1 MRDGSSRIHHHV
13 ATVWRAPGRMLT
25 VSGIGQ
31 HHSGGNVYLWTMSLA
46 RHYGMCRL
54 FVRLFEHG
62 TAKQV
67 VPDADPTGDQRSPG
81 IWGLKRIEMSIIMS
95 CLGIGIGVVDFFVD
109 LIRVEQP
116 GPFPLVDRA
125 ECITIEQLGQT
136 FQHWSGG

>member
-1 MRDGSSRIHHHV
+1 M
-13 ATVWRAPGRMLT
+13 
-25 VSGIGQ
+25 
-31 HHSGGNVYLWTMSLA
+31 YLWTMSPV
-46 RHYGMCRL
+46 RHYGICRL

-67 VPDADPTGDQRSPG
+67 VLGADPTGDQRSLG

-95 CLGIGIGVVDFFVD
+95 CLGIGIGVIDFFVD

-125 ECITIEQLGQT
+125 ERITIEQLGQT